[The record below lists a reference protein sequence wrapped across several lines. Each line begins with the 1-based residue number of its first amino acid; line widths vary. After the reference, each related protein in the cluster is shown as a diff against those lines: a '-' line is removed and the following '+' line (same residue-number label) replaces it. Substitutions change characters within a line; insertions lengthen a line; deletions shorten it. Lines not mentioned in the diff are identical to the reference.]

1 MISKLKTFLGE
12 AWMEMHRVNW
22 PSRAETMR
30 LTGVVV
36 ALAVIL
42 AALLG
47 LFDFIF
53 TTALTRYIIS

>member
-1 MISKLKTFLGE
+1 
-12 AWMEMHRVNW
+12 MEMHRVNW